1 MGAVKIDPRLK
12 PALRAGGQRNYP
24 LAARLLEEL
33 VAQDSAPPQAWLL
46 LGRSYHAMGDYG
58 RALAT
63 FRDYLSQHP
72 QAKSPYFFIGRTY
85 LALNMAY
92 HALPFLKRALEL
104 NPQSTQ
110 TLALL
115 GIAYLKSKRSQ
126 EAVEYLERAVE
137 AAPDNPRI
145 YRAYLNALFIRGIRL
160 CRSGDANLGAQMLRF
175 TLNNGVDVPLLRL
188 ELGRVYRESGQLEEA
203 LTQYTAAVALAP
215 QDVTIH
221 WYRCSMLMALGRIKE
236 AEQEID
242 TVRELGGD
250 PPEIPWNQ
258 ELVDRFMIRSLLERR
273 SWRRAAQTCGDW
285 LRHRRPDPTIHA
297 MYSEALRNL
306 GDLETAQNH
315 LDRALSLAPKQTE
328 LWYAQI
334 ILAWEREDWDTLER
348 TLDKADRLGAEP
360 VIIERF
366 RALWADHSVQD
377 DKIVIEQL
385 IRAIRSSGPIAELMF
400 ALAQRYLHL
409 GLCDL
414 AETWYA
420 KTRTVEGGNE
430 RAYLGEIA
438 ALEAQLSEGDGK
450 AEPRLRR
457 LYELYLSR
465 WPDNRTIRRE
475 WALFLFNRQ
484 DYPRAI
490 EELTVLL
497 AWEPSNPTL
506 RRVLS
511 YALRKM
517 ERYREAT
524 VLLKN
529 LLKEN
534 PRDIKLLL
542 EFAGCL
548 ERSGAMDYAAMVLE
562 KAQDLFKTTAQVA
575 LALGTLRYRQKRL
588 EDALD
593 AFRRASELAPQ
604 DPRPY
609 QWMAAL
615 YKQTGVA
622 ELAQRYAEEARKRE
636 PRAKGTEKKPG
647 APKK

>member
-1 MGAVKIDPRLK
+1 VGAVKIDPRLK
-12 PALRAGGQRNYP
+12 PALKAGSQRNYP

-33 VAQDSAPPQAWLL
+33 VAQDSAPPQAWIL
-46 LGRSYHAMGDYG
+46 LGRSYHAMGDFG

-63 FRDYLSQHP
+63 FKDYLSQHP
-72 QAKSPYFFIGRTY
+72 NSKSPYFFIGRTY

-104 NPQSTQ
+104 KPQSTQ

-126 EAVEYLERAVE
+126 EAVDYLQRAVE

-160 CRSGDANLGAQMLRF
+160 CRSEDPNLGAQMLRF
-175 TLNNGVDVPLLRL
+175 ALSNGIDVPLLRL
-188 ELGRVYRESGQLEEA
+188 ELARVYRESGQLEEA
-203 LTQYTAAVALAP
+203 LAQYTAAVALASE
-215 QDVTIH
+215 DVTIH
-221 WYRCSMLMALGRIKE
+221 WYRCSLLMALGRTKE
-236 AEQEID
+236 AEQEIE
-242 TVRELGGD
+242 TVRNLGGD
-250 PPEIPWNQ
+250 LPQLPWNQ
-258 ELVDRFMIRSLLERR
+258 ELVDRFMIRSLLERH
-273 SWRRAAQTCGDW
+273 SWRRAAAACGEW

-297 MYSEALRNL
+297 MYAEALRNL
-306 GDLETAQNH
+306 GDLEAAQNH
-315 LDRALSLAPKQTE
+315 LDRSLSLAPKQTE
-328 LWYAQI
+328 LLYAQI
-334 ILAWEREDWDTLER
+334 ILAWEREDWDTLDR
-348 TLDKADRLGAEP
+348 TLVKAERLGADP

-366 RALWADHSVQD
+366 KALWADHSVQD
-377 DKIVIEQL
+377 DKTVIDQL

-400 ALAQRYLHL
+400 ALAQRYLRL

-414 AETWYA
+414 AESWYA
-420 KTRTVEGGNE
+420 KTRTVEGENE

-438 ALEAQLSEGDGK
+438 ALEAQLSDGDGD

-465 WPDNRTIRRE
+465 WPDNRPIRRE

-484 DYPRAI
+484 DYPKAI
-490 EELTVLL
+490 EELTALL

-506 RRVLS
+506 RRILS

-517 ERYREAT
+517 ERYREAA

-534 PRDIKLLL
+534 PRDLKLLL
-542 EFAGCL
+542 EFTGCL
-548 ERSGAMDYAAMVLE
+548 ERSGAIDYATTVLE
-562 KAQDLFKTTAQVA
+562 KAQGLFKNTADVA
-575 LALGTLRYRQKRL
+575 LALGKLRYRQKRL

-593 AFRRASELAPQ
+593 AFRRASELSPQ

-609 QWMAAL
+609 RWMAAL

-636 PRAKGTEKKPG
+636 S
-647 APKK
+647 PKKQGTARK